1 MVRAV
6 LWRLELDQ
14 GITIMLTILL
24 TYADG
29 ASETVKV
36 YDRSGLM
43 DLAAFYGA
51 DSAEILSYKP

>member
-1 MVRAV
+1 
-6 LWRLELDQ
+6 
-14 GITIMLTILL
+14 MLTVLL
-24 TYADG
+24 TYDG
-29 ASETVKV
+29 GAVQTVKV